1 MNQEE
6 LAYDKKLEEL
16 AKLNIFAPVADDE
29 NSEDVNPF
37 NK

>member
-6 LAYDKKLEEL
+6 LAYDQKLEEL
-16 AKLNIFAPVADDE
+16 AKLNIFAPVTDDE
-29 NSEDVNPF
+29 ENKDVNPF